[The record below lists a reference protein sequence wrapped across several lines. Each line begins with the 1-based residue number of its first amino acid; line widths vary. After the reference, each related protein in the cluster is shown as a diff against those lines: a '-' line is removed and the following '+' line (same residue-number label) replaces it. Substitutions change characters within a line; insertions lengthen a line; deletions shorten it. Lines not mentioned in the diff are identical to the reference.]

1 MAIQIDGSTYIPAA
15 DVARDV
21 GVSRQTLWRWRHAR
35 KVPGGRRYR
44 DGQIFFTPAEFDQ
57 IREFATR
64 LEPAL
69 P

>member
-1 MAIQIDGSTYIPAA
+1 MAMEIDGSTYIPAA
-15 DVARDV
+15 EVARHV

-35 KVPGGRRYR
+35 KVPAGRRFR
-44 DGQIFFTPAEFDQ
+44 DGQIVFTPEELDQ
-57 IREFATR
+57 IREFAAR

>member
-1 MAIQIDGSTYIPAA
+1 MAIKIDGSTYIPAA
-15 DVARDV
+15 DAARDV

-35 KVPGGRRYR
+35 KVPAGRRYR
-44 DGQIFFTPAEFDQ
+44 DGQVVFTPAEFDQ
-57 IREFATR
+57 IRKFAAR

>member
-1 MAIQIDGSTYIPAA
+1 MAIEIDGSTYIPAA

-35 KVPGGRRYR
+35 KVPAGRRYR
-44 DGQIFFTPAEFDQ
+44 DGQVVFTLAELDQ
-57 IREFATR
+57 IREFAVR